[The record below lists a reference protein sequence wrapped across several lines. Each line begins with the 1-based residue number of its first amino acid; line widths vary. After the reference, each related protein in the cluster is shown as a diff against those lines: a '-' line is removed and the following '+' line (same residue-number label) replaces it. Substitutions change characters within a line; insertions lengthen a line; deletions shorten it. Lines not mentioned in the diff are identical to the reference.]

1 MRVAQNVDLNKYMGK
16 WHEIARLPNSFQKG
30 FACSTADYKIIDN
43 DYISVTNQCNKNG
56 VIKTSTAKAWRA
68 NHDDNSKLKVRF
80 FWPFTGNYWILYV
93 SSNYKYAVVGEPSR
107 EYLWFLSRTKSVDR
121 KSFNLMKKVALSQGY
136 DLNKLISA
144 DNTDC

>member
-30 FACSTADYKIIDN
+30 CACSTADYKIIDN

-107 EYLWFLSRTKSVDR
+107 EYLWFLSRTKSVDK

-136 DLNKLISA
+136 DLSKLISA
-144 DNTDC
+144 DNTYC